1 MMIDFDMPVFL
12 IRDWFW
18 QIGADESRYWS
29 SAAGAY
35 VAEAQEGRITMV
47 PSLEDLQAALAQLG
61 LSAPSE

>member
-29 SAAGAY
+29 SAAGTY